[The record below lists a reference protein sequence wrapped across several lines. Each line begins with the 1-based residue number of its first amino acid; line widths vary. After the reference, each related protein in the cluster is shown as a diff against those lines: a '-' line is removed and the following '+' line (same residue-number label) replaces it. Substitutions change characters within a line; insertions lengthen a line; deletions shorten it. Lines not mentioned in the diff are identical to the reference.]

1 MYRKKMT
8 NVKKDDR
15 SSHLLS
21 IKVPSFDA
29 NKAVDLSLD
38 IWRSGNVAK
47 CLLQNIVITDVSN
60 IIYKRNPLSQKRKHE
75 FLLGEKEN

>member
-38 IWRSGNVAK
+38 IWRSGKVAK

-60 IIYKRNPLSQKRKHE
+60 IYKRNPLSQKRKHE

>member
-15 SSHLLS
+15 SSHLIS

-38 IWRSGNVAK
+38 IWRSGKVAK

-60 IIYKRNPLSQKRKHE
+60 IYKRNPLIQKRKHE